1 MAGTRSEPLALPFQ
15 NRFSPTEPPSIP
27 GDSESGE
34 CWVKVLNIL
43 SVRKDVC
50 VMVTTNLM

>member
-50 VMVTTNLM
+50 AMVTTNLM